1 MGLIKSIKELINAR
15 RIKKASKTVGEMYVG
30 AVNGYLSSIQIFKAV
45 DRQLHKELFGTKGKE
60 LCDKIT
66 KEREELQ
73 RSSDLYT
80 YLLEFLSKG
89 TINKDI
95 IKPDYEIENLSY
107 HQKTSL
113 DNINNMV
120 NLLVNTI
127 SYSYFTYTLYN
138 DFDSVMK
145 EEAKQYKD
153 KIFNDIDIIFKDKE
167 KFDVHIEKLMEI
179 ATTEFGIPL
188 EDLTS
193 SISLM
198 ASELLEVAIELP
210 DQIEESMLNRPTL
223 INIDEH
229 GVTNVTL

>member
-1 MGLIKSIKELINAR
+1 MGLIKSIKELLNAR
-15 RIKKASKTVGEMYVG
+15 RIKKVSKSVGEMYVG
-30 AVNGYLSSIQIFKAV
+30 AVDGYLSSIQIFKAV
-45 DRQLHKELFGTKGKE
+45 DRQLHKELFGSKGKE

-80 YLLEFLSKG
+80 YLMEFLSKG
-89 TINKDI
+89 IINEDT
-95 IKPDYEIENLSY
+95 IKPDYEIENLSF

-113 DNINNMV
+113 NNINNMV

-145 EEAKQYKD
+145 EDAKQYKE

-167 KFDVHIEKLMEI
+167 KFDKHIEKLMEI

-210 DQIEESMLNRPTL
+210 EQIEESILNRPTL
-223 INIDEH
+223 ISIDED
-229 GVTNVTL
+229 GVVNVTL